1 MVLIILWWVQQCHI
15 YVLTLIMLRLLD
27 STYVIRL
34 STTSAQAYTLQ
45 WKWNGKRIIHN
56 CWKSSMEGKC
66 MACLPTFAECLDTKS
81 EIACIFSSNRS
92 VNVICYVM
100 SVQPHT
106 YPLPAV
112 LADSWGTKWKI
123 GLEIMVRGG
132 PFRKEDV
139 NTWWKKWNI
148 IITFT
153 FLYPTWWKEKHDL
166 HFHFLYP
173 LLPAAALCLR
183 LPYRSPAMWNNL
195 RSECENE
202 NNEYDKVYRNN
213 ILFNIWEYCWSDK
226 HIFDGQ
232 SAPILAKWML
242 DLR

>member
-1 MVLIILWWVQQCHI
+1 MQ
-15 YVLTLIMLRLLD
+15 D
-27 STYVIRL
+27 
-34 STTSAQAYTLQ
+34 
-45 WKWNGKRIIHN
+45 N
-56 CWKSSMEGKC
+56 C
-66 MACLPTFAECLDTKS
+66 MACLPTFAEFLDTKS

-166 HFHFLYP
+166 HFHFFILYFQ
-173 LLPAAALCLR
+173 LPHCVWGCPPEVLPCGTIWGLTVRMKMKIMNMIKFIGTTYCLTYENIVDQINIF
-183 LPYRSPAMWNNL
+183 LMVKVHQYWRSG
-195 RSECENE
+195 C
-202 NNEYDKVYRNN
+202 
-213 ILFNIWEYCWSDK
+213 
-226 HIFDGQ
+226 
-232 SAPILAKWML
+232 
-242 DLR
+242 

>member
-139 NTWWKKWNI
+139 NTWWKKMKYN
-148 IITFT
+148 
-153 FLYPTWWKEKHDL
+153 YY
-166 HFHFLYP
+166 FHFLISHLMKGKTWPP
-173 LLPAAALCLR
+173 LSLFISFTSSCRTVSEVALQKSCHVEQ
-183 LPYRSPAMWNNL
+183 
-195 RSECENE
+195 SE
-202 NNEYDKVYRNN
+202 VW
-213 ILFNIWEYCWSDK
+213 IWEW
-226 HIFDGQ
+226 
-232 SAPILAKWML
+232 KWK
-242 DLR
+242 